1 MDWFFFMKKSYEI
14 VFVKHFY
21 FILLRQI
28 NTILKYP
35 EASGQHKNTTKTFS
49 LFMNSTT
56 LYEKELS
63 FQADRRKAA
72 VEFIKIISDLW
83 YDKSIE
89 LMLFRNQLIDR
100 NVSDIMN
107 LHEYAG
113 EFVQKPINVFDT
125 VEIARAI
132 ENLDLPPS
140 RIDIGKLTYEYHLE
154 DNKYHDSR
162 AFVIDKLKNAKNSK
176 DIKPKDVVL
185 YGFGRIGRLLARE
198 MMSKIGKGQQLRLRA
213 IVTRDKNDA
222 VSLEKRASLLRY
234 DSIHGDFEGSVQAD
248 VANNALIINGT
259 TVHIITANAPEEI
272 DYTKYGIENAL
283 LIDNTGAFTT
293 EEALKRH
300 LVSKGV
306 DKVLL
311 TAPGKGVPNIVYGVN
326 HNEYNPD
333 EVAIFSAAS
342 CTTNAITPILKAVE
356 DTLGVVK
363 GHLETIH
370 AYTNDQNLVDNMHK
384 KYRRGRAAALNM
396 VITETGAG
404 SAVAKA
410 LPSLTGKLTSNAI
423 RVPVPNGSLVVLNL
437 EVSKETSLEN
447 INAIMRSYALEGEL
461 VEQIKYSLNN
471 ELVSSDIVGTSAPSI
486 YDSNA
491 TIVSGDGKNIVLYV
505 WYDNEYGY
513 SHQVIRLAKYIAKVR
528 RFTYY

>member
-1 MDWFFFMKKSYEI
+1 
-14 VFVKHFY
+14 
-21 FILLRQI
+21 
-28 NTILKYP
+28 
-35 EASGQHKNTTKTFS
+35 
-49 LFMNSTT
+49 MNNTT
-56 LYEKELS
+56 LYEKEIA
-63 FQADRRKAA
+63 FQADRRKAG

-89 LMLFRNQLIDR
+89 LVLFRNQLIDK
-100 NVSDIMN
+100 NVSEIIN

-113 EFVQKPINVFDT
+113 AFVEKPINVFDS
-125 VEIARAI
+125 VEIASAI
-132 ENLDLPPS
+132 VDLDLPPS

-154 DNKYHDSR
+154 DDKYNDAK
-162 AFVIDKLKNAKNSK
+162 AFVIDKLKNAKNFQE
-176 DIKPKDVVL
+176 IKPKDVVL

-222 VSLEKRASLLRY
+222 ILLEKRASLLRY
-234 DSIHGDFEGSVQAD
+234 DSVHGDFQGSVIAD
-248 VANNALIINGT
+248 PENNALLINGT
-259 TVHIITANAPEEI
+259 TVHIITANSPEEI
-272 DYTKYGIENAL
+272 DYTAYGIEDAL
-283 LIDNTGAFTT
+283 VIDNTGAFTT

-300 LVSKGV
+300 LTSKGA

-326 HNEYNPD
+326 HEEYNPD
-333 EVAIFSAAS
+333 EVNIFSAAS
-342 CTTNAITPILKAVE
+342 CTTTAITPVLKAVE

-410 LPSLTGKLTSNAI
+410 LPTLAGKLTSNAI

-437 EVSKETSLEN
+437 EVGKETSIEEVNN
-447 INAIMRSYALEGEL
+447 IMKKYALEGDL

-471 ELVSSDIVGTSAPSI
+471 ELVSSDIVGTSAPAI
-486 YDSNA
+486 FDSNA
-491 TIVSGDGKNIVLYV
+491 TIVSGDGKNIVMYV

-528 RFTYY
+528 RYSYY

>member
-1 MDWFFFMKKSYEI
+1 MS
-14 VFVKHFY
+14 
-21 FILLRQI
+21 
-28 NTILKYP
+28 N
-35 EASGQHKNTTKTFS
+35 N
-49 LFMNSTT
+49 N
-56 LYEKELS
+56 LYEKELA
-63 FQADRRKAA
+63 FQADRRKAC
-72 VEFIKIISDLW
+72 VEFIKIINDLW

-89 LMLFRNQLIDR
+89 LILFRNQLIDR
-100 NVSDIMN
+100 NVSDIIN

-113 EFVQKPINVFDT
+113 EFVQKPINIFDS
-125 VEIARAI
+125 VEIAQAI
-132 ENLDLPPS
+132 NALDLPPS
-140 RIDIGKLTYEYHLE
+140 RLDIGKLTYEYHLE
-154 DNKYHDSR
+154 DNKYNDAT
-162 AFVIDKLKNAKNSK
+162 AFVLDKLKNAKNYS

-198 MMSKIGKGQQLRLRA
+198 MMSKMGKGQQMRLRA

-222 VSLEKRASLLRY
+222 VLLEKRASLLRY
-234 DSIHGDFEGSVQAD
+234 DSVHGDFQGSVIAD
-248 VANNALIINGT
+248 PENNALIINGT
-259 TVHIITANAPEEI
+259 TVHIITANSPEEI
-272 DYTKYGIENAL
+272 DYTTYGIDDAL
-283 LIDNTGAFTT
+283 VIDNTGAFTT

-300 LVSKGV
+300 LTSKGV

-326 HNEYNPD
+326 HTEYNPD
-333 EVAIFSAAS
+333 EVSIYSAAS
-342 CTTNAITPILKAVE
+342 CTTNAITPVLKAVE

-384 KYRRGRAAALNM
+384 KYRRGRAAGLNM

-410 LPSLTGKLTSNAI
+410 LPSLAGKLTSNAI

-437 EVSKETSLEN
+437 EVNKKTTVEELN
-447 INAIMRSYALEGEL
+447 DIMRKYALEGDL

-486 YDSNA
+486 FDSNA
-491 TIVSGDGKNIVLYV
+491 TIVSADGNNIVMYI

-513 SHQVIRLAKYIAKVR
+513 SHQVIRLAKYISKVR
-528 RFTYY
+528 RYTYY

>member
-1 MDWFFFMKKSYEI
+1 MK
-14 VFVKHFY
+14 
-21 FILLRQI
+21 I
-28 NTILKYP
+28 NQ
-35 EASGQHKNTTKTFS
+35 S
-49 LFMNSTT
+49 

-63 FQADRRKAA
+63 FQADRRRAG

-89 LMLFRNQLIDR
+89 MVLFRNQLIDK
-100 NVSDIMN
+100 NVSEILN

-113 EFVQKPINVFDT
+113 EFVGKPISIFDS
-125 VEIARAI
+125 VEIAR
-132 ENLDLPPS
+132 EMLSLDLPPS
-140 RIDIGKLTYEYHLE
+140 KLDIGKLTFEYHLE
-154 DNKYHDSR
+154 DDKYRNTKS
-162 AFVIDKLKNAKNSK
+162 FVIDKLKKAKDS
-176 DIKPKDVVL
+176 DTIKPKDVVL

-198 MMSKIGKGQQLRLRA
+198 LMSKTGKGNQLRLRA

-222 VSLEKRASLLRY
+222 SILEKRASLLRY
-234 DSIHGDFEGSVQAD
+234 DSVHGDFQGSVTAD
-248 VANNALIINGT
+248 AVNNALIINGT
-259 TVHIITANAPEEI
+259 TVHMISAGSPEEI
-272 DYTKYGIENAL
+272 DYTKYGIEDAL
-283 LIDNTGAFTT
+283 VIDNTGAFTT

-300 LVSKGV
+300 LVSKGTS
-306 DKVLL
+306 KVLL
-311 TAPGKGVPNIVYGVN
+311 TAPGKGIPNIVYGVN
-326 HNEYNPD
+326 HNEHNPD
-333 EVAIFSAAS
+333 KVDIFSAAS

-410 LPSLTGKLTSNAI
+410 LPTLVGKLTSNAI

-437 EVSKETSLEN
+437 EVGKETSVEEINN
-447 INAIMRSYALEGEL
+447 IMKKYALEGEL

-471 ELVSSDIVGTSAPSI
+471 ELVSSDIVGTNAPSI

-505 WYDNEYGY
+505 WYDNEFGY

-528 RFTYY
+528 RYNYY

>member
-1 MDWFFFMKKSYEI
+1 
-14 VFVKHFY
+14 
-21 FILLRQI
+21 
-28 NTILKYP
+28 
-35 EASGQHKNTTKTFS
+35 
-49 LFMNSTT
+49 MNNTT
-56 LYEKELS
+56 LYEKEIA
-63 FQADRRKAA
+63 FQADRRKAG

-89 LMLFRNQLIDR
+89 LVLFRNQLIDK
-100 NVSDIMN
+100 NVSEIIN
-107 LHEYAG
+107 LHEYAVA
-113 EFVQKPINVFDT
+113 FVGKPINVFDS
-125 VEIARAI
+125 VEIASAI
-132 ENLDLPPS
+132 VNLDLPPS

-154 DNKYHDSR
+154 DDKYNDAK
-162 AFVIDKLKNAKNSK
+162 AFVIDKLKNAKNFQE
-176 DIKPKDVVL
+176 IKPKDVVL

-222 VSLEKRASLLRY
+222 VLLEKRASLLRY
-234 DSIHGDFEGSVQAD
+234 DSIHGDFQGSVIAD
-248 VANNALIINGT
+248 PENNALLINGT
-259 TVHIITANAPEEI
+259 TVHMITANVPEEI
-272 DYTKYGIENAL
+272 DYTIYGIEDAL
-283 LIDNTGAFTT
+283 IIDNTGAFTT

-300 LVSKGV
+300 LASIGAE
-306 DKVLL
+306 KVLL

-326 HNEYNPD
+326 HEEYNPD
-333 EVAIFSAAS
+333 EVTIFSAAS
-342 CTTNAITPILKAVE
+342 CTTNAITPILKAIE
-356 DTLGVVK
+356 DTLQVVK

-410 LPSLTGKLTSNAI
+410 VPSLAGKLTSNAI

-437 EVSKETSLEN
+437 EVGQQTSIEEVNN
-447 INAIMRSYALEGEL
+447 IMKKYALEGEL

-471 ELVSSDIVGTSAPSI
+471 ELVSSDIVGTSAPAI
-486 YDSNA
+486 FDSNA
-491 TIVSGDGKNIVLYV
+491 TIVSSDGKNVVLYV
-505 WYDNEYGY
+505 WYDNEFGY

-528 RFTYY
+528 RYTYY